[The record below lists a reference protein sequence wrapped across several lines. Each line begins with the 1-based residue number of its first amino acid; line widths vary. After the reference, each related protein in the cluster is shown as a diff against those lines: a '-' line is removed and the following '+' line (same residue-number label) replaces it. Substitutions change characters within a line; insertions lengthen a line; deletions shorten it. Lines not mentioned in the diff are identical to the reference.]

1 MLHLI
6 TAHKNEPHIT
16 SENDGSLNMEI
27 FGNGNFV
34 FESGRDLEAE
44 KISNNLVRIYD
55 GRAMMEGRF
64 FELES
69 GDYEDI
75 TIENGTQNTKRI
87 DLIVARYV
95 KDAETAI
102 ETVSFEV
109 IKGTSSTTPVAPAYN
124 EGSIASG
131 DLLVDFPLYHIYID
145 GIDIENIEQ
154 IFTIYDGVT
163 GALGEITPAE
173 IDELWGSTLE
183 DGDDMEF

>member
-16 SENDGSLNMEI
+16 AENDGSLNMEI
-27 FGNGNFV
+27 FGNDNFV

-55 GRAMMEGRF
+55 GCAMMEGRF

-75 TIENGTQNTKRI
+75 TIENGTQGQKRI

-109 IKGTSSTTPVAPAYN
+109 IKGTPSSTPVAPAYN

-131 DLLVDFPLYHIYID
+131 DAVVDFPLYNVNID
-145 GIDIENIEQ
+145 GINIESIEQ
-154 IFTIYDGVT
+154 LFTIYDGVG
-163 GALGEITPAE
+163 GALGEITPE
-173 IDELWGSTLE
+173 QIDEWWGSSLE
-183 DGDDMEF
+183 DGDSIEY